1 MTKRAPWYV
10 YIPLLIWIV
19 ISLFPA
25 YWMTVS
31 SFKNDT
37 QIYQMPPIWWVT
49 PNLDA
54 YIKAFENTELV
65 NYVMNSL
72 KVALITTAL
81 SVILGAPAAW
91 GLSKFRYPG
100 GRFWFYLVIGTRLI
114 PPIALLT
121 PFFEFFLDMNLIN
134 NISALVVPYLFFN
147 MPLAIWI
154 MKNHFDGLP
163 KEITDAARVDGAS
176 YPQMFF
182 RVALPINVPG
192 IVLAAIL
199 VFLFSWNEFMFA
211 LVLTQSEGMTLPVGI
226 TSFFADGFVIWNQL
240 SAAVVV
246 SLIPAIVFVIL
257 FQRYIIR
264 GVAEGAVKG

>member
-1 MTKRAPWYV
+1 MTRPARWYV
-10 YIPLLIWIV
+10 YLPLLIWIV

-25 YWMTVS
+25 YWMIES

-37 QIYQMPPIWWVT
+37 EIYQMPPIWWVT
-49 PNLDA
+49 PDLTSYRN
-54 YIKAFENTELV
+54 AFANTDLV
-65 NYVMNSL
+65 NFIKNSL
-72 KVALITTAL
+72 TVALTTTGL
-81 SVILGAPAAW
+81 SVLLGVPAAW
-91 GLSKFRYPG
+91 ALSKFRYPG
-100 GRFWFYLVIGTRLI
+100 GNLWFYVVIATRLV

-121 PFFEFFLDMNLIN
+121 PFFEGFIKVNLIDN
-134 NISALVVPYLFFN
+134 VWALVIPYLFFN

-154 MKNHFDGLP
+154 VKNHFDGVP
-163 KEITDAARVDGAS
+163 REITDAARVDGAT
-176 YPQMFF
+176 YGQMFF
-182 RVALPINVPG
+182 RVALPMNVPG
-192 IVLAAIL
+192 VVLAAIL

-211 LVLTQSEGMTLPVGI
+211 LVLTQDIATTLPVGI

-240 SAAVVV
+240 SAAVVI